1 MRRRSEKRF
10 FSLRTFFMTMMI
22 RFFPSMQFTG
32 GDGSLMKRWVKIL
45 SSSQFS
51 FFSNMKMY
59 VYITLM
65 SIKSCMQ
72 CKKISK
78 HEQFNCGINSHT
90 WNWIMRTK
98 FWKTLLTKKISRSR
112 LNPITWEF
120 YSTKELKLHHKK
132 LYLCAFK
139 DCNFKTN
146 RFFFFLFHMHS
157 MKVKNTLKRR
167 VCIKEGV
174 QKSTVRHTTF

>member
-1 MRRRSEKRF
+1 
-10 FSLRTFFMTMMI
+10 
-22 RFFPSMQFTG
+22 
-32 GDGSLMKRWVKIL
+32 
-45 SSSQFS
+45 
-51 FFSNMKMY
+51 MY

-98 FWKTLLTKKISRSR
+98 FWKPLLTKKISRSR

-146 RFFFFLFHMHS
+146 RFFFFLFTCTAWRWKILWKEECAS
-157 MKVKNTLKRR
+157 KKVSKNLQLQCGKGKCATPQISQFW
-167 VCIKEGV
+167 VIS
-174 QKSTVRHTTF
+174 Q